1 MDETTGVNP
10 QDENESQE
18 NNQDNIKKK
27 SETEEWINSF
37 FIAVIAAIIIR
48 IFIFAPTVVKG
59 PSMEL
64 TLIAEDRL
72 ITERVSYFLNIKPS
86 RGDVVT
92 FTEPRSQFYCET
104 DPLRRIYQYFVKRD
118 YIKRVI
124 GIEGDHVQFKSD
136 SILIDGNEYKNYE
149 IKGNQI
155 FINGEL
161 IAGNHTAVMEN
172 AGVYV
177 NDKKVEED
185 YTKEPWIVNLDI
197 IDGKI
202 EQAPYSG
209 EKDINI
215 DVKVE
220 KGYVF
225 VMGDNR
231 NNSSDSRKFSASRGD
246 VAAKDGCISLKELSG
261 RVLFRFWPLNK
272 FGGIRK

>member
-1 MDETTGVNP
+1 MDETTGVDP
-10 QDENESQE
+10 QNENENQE
-18 NNQDNIKKK
+18 INQDNMKKK

-59 PSMEL
+59 PSMEQ

-72 ITERVSYFLNIKPS
+72 ITERISYFLNIKPS
-86 RGDVVT
+86 RGDIIT
-92 FTEPRSQFYCET
+92 FTEPHSQFYYET
-104 DPLRRIYQYFVKRD
+104 DPLRKIYQYFVKRD

-124 GIEGDHVQFKSD
+124 GIEGDHVQIKSD

-149 IKGNQI
+149 IKNNQI
-155 FINGEL
+155 FIKGEL
-161 IAGNHTAVMEN
+161 LTGNYTAIMEN

-177 NDKKVEED
+177 NGKKVEEN
-185 YTKEPWIVNLDI
+185 YTNGDWSVNLDI

-202 EQAPYSG
+202 EQAPYSS

-231 NNSSDSRKFSASRGD
+231 NNSSDSRKFSAARGD
-246 VAAKDGCISLKELSG
+246 IVAKDGCISLKELSG